1 MHSSGVESRVR
12 NFLSID
18 LFEDDF
24 KFEET
29 LKEFFLRLDVDKT
42 LFQLFSLLVKSGIIF
57 FKRCQRGNPS
67 DKRCQR
73 GNTSDKRC
81 QRDNPP
87 DKRCQRGNPSDKRYQ
102 RGNPISNSISNS
114 AFL

>member
-18 LFEDDF
+18 LFEVDL

-57 FKRCQRGNPS
+57 LKNYSRCQRGNPSDKRCQRGNPS

-73 GNTSDKRC
+73 GNPS
-81 QRDNPP
+81 

-102 RGNPISNSISNS
+102 RGNPISNSQY
-114 AFL
+114 F